1 MTELNSGNVLFELI
15 LLRNY
20 ICQSLDWNMDEVKI
34 EVTLTN
40 LKTGEK
46 DSRSLTPEAKEE
58 KVWNL

>member
-46 DSRSLTPEAKEE
+46 ESRSLTPEEKEE